1 MGAAVAVGA
10 VTIGTADGGATVAT
24 GSAVATGAVGTSGL
38 LRSVM
43 KTTEMLART
52 ATTATLNA
60 AITRPR
66 PLLEAPGVS
75 RASCIAGCGLIG
87 GRAGCA

>member
-1 MGAAVAVGA
+1 MGAGVVVGA

-24 GSAVATGAVGTSGL
+24 GSAVASGAGGTSGL

-43 KTTEMLART
+43 KTTVMLART

-60 AITRPR
+60 AMMSPR
-66 PLLEAPGVS
+66 PLPDDAGVS
-75 RASCIAGCGLIG
+75 RASCMGACAIIG
-87 GRAGCA
+87 GGAGCA